1 MLIDFTVKNYQSI
14 RDAQTFSFVSESKTE
29 DKNVLFSMENN
40 TINLYPFSVI
50 FGPNAS
56 GKSKFLYAL
65 EDLCNFVKESYRYSE
80 KDNIVAYKPFL
91 LDSQCKDMPTC
102 FELEYEVNGKRYLYI
117 LEISKTEV
125 LREELYLFSYNKKS
139 SKSKV
144 FIRKKGDALSF
155 GTTFSGSKKALESF
169 LLINQSLLSRSGNS
183 NNDSL
188 KEAYSF
194 FEDYVKFYTKRNLMS
209 SRFSLTTYYLAKSQD
224 KDFKS
229 IIIELL
235 KTADIQIEDIKI
247 EYRNNFEKENDVQE
261 ENIELDSKFD
271 EIIKLLINSKPKTA
285 HKVYNC
291 DDNELIYFD
300 LKEQESTGTIK
311 LYDLAMHILLSL
323 SEGTLLVID
332 EFNNG
337 LHPLIEKMIIDL
349 YLNPEINK
357 KNAQLLIT
365 SHDTYILDTCKLKRE
380 QIWFTDKNEEGV
392 TELYS
397 LNEFDKNVI
406 RDYANYGKS
415 YFDGRFKALPKVS
428 EFSLE

>member
-1 MLIDFTVKNYQSI
+1 MLIDFTVSNYQSI
-14 RDAQTFSFVSESKTE
+14 RDTQTFSFVSESRTE
-29 DKNVLFSMENN
+29 DKNALFSMENN
-40 TINLYPFSVI
+40 TIKLYPFSVI

-56 GKSKFLYAL
+56 GKSRFLYAL
-65 EDLCNFVKESYRYSE
+65 EDLCEFVRDSFKYSE
-80 KDNIVAYKPFL
+80 KNDIVAYKPFL
-91 LDSQCKDMPTC
+91 LDSRYKDLPTS
-102 FELEYEVNGKRYLYI
+102 FELEYEVNEKRFLYI

-125 LREELYLFSYNKKS
+125 LREELYVFSYNKKS

-144 FIRKKGDALSF
+144 FIRKKGEPLSF
-155 GTTFSGSKKALESF
+155 GSTFSGSKKALESF

-194 FEDYVKFYTKRNLMS
+194 FEEYVKFYTKRNLMS
-209 SRFSLTTYYLAKSQD
+209 SRFSLTTYYLAKAQ
-224 KDFKS
+224 KKELKS
-229 IIIELL
+229 IIIGLL

-247 EYRNNFEKENDVQE
+247 EYRNNLEKNDDIQD
-261 ENIELDSKFD
+261 ENIDLDSKFN
-271 EIIKLLINSKPKTA
+271 EVIKLLINSKPKIA
-285 HKVYNC
+285 HRVYNC
-291 DDNELIYFD
+291 EENDLIYFD

-311 LYDLAMHILLSL
+311 LYDLAIHILHSL
-323 SEGTLLVID
+323 TEGTLLVID

-337 LHPLIEKMIIDL
+337 LHPLIEKMIISL
-349 YLNPEINK
+349 FLNPEINK

-365 SHDTYILDTCKLKRE
+365 SHDTYILDTCELKRE
-380 QIWFTDKNEEGV
+380 QIWFTDKNKDGA

-415 YFDGRFKALPKVS
+415 YFDGRFKALPNVS
-428 EFSLE
+428 DFSLE